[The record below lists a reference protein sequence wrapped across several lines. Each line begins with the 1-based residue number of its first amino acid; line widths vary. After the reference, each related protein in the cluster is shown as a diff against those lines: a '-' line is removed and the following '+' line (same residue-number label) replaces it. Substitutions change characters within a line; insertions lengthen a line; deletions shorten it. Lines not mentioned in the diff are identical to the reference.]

1 MKTDRLFIDRA
12 LHCVLAVLFQ
22 HAIDHVLLDILQV
35 ACSYVWR
42 KAKSAGTPPLVTPPC
57 YRKATWG
64 FAQTLLRQGIM
75 STWCLPLSAPFQA
88 ANFGGFDSH

>member
-42 KAKSAGTPPLVTPPC
+42 KAKLSLK
-57 YRKATWG
+57 RATFEEG
-64 FAQTLLRQGIM
+64 
-75 STWCLPLSAPFQA
+75 CEQA
-88 ANFGGFDSH
+88 SSERTRATGAEVVWATRFFEHPQARAERHEGCA